1 MELSILA
8 VIVGVYWYCC
18 YFQSSICEEQSLLVS
33 TWIQLFVSLPEEGKG
48 TRPALW
54 FVFGLGPIWLWPYSK
69 LVSVSPSSTSHS
81 LCSSLLVF
89 SLWVPFICPPLPPDP
104 LSFFSLH
111 IALFSHFYWISV
123 LLFLPLSFF
132 FLFLLG
138 CFTYS
143 ILVSPLGSAVAFTL
157 YSKWR

>member
-104 LSFFSLH
+104 LSFFFSAHCSVFTLLLDFCA
-111 IALFSHFYWISV
+111 ALFAPV
-123 LLFLPLSFF
+123 
-132 FLFLLG
+132 FLLLILAWLLYIFYP
-138 CFTYS
+138 CFPARLCRCFHS
-143 ILVSPLGSAVAFTL
+143 L
-157 YSKWR
+157 